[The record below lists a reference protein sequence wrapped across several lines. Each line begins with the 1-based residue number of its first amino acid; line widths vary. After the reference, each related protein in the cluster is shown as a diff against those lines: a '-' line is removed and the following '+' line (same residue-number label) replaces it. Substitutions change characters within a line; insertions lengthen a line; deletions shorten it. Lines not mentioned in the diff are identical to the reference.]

1 MRYCQ
6 NCGNVIY
13 DNTMICPNCG
23 ASQYNEVHMQS
34 NNTNQASLRGNL
46 IGFILTFFIGIIGL
60 ILCLILG
67 DEK

>member
-6 NCGNVIY
+6 NCGNGIY
-13 DNTMICPNCG
+13 DNTIICPNYG

-46 IGFILTFFIGIIGL
+46 IGFILTFL
-60 ILCLILG
+60 
-67 DEK
+67 